1 MRAGSGFNGGR
12 RDSDCAKQP
21 LDPHVGSVPPSALY
35 LAVTQVDY
43 PAAWA
48 HAVDSFRRLC
58 DACGPLMNVSI
69 EFKPSD
75 ERSRFSIVPSTG
87 EALRLVEQVGRRN
100 MGLTL
105 DTGHLLIAGENP
117 AQSVAAVLQ
126 AGKLFGLQLCDGHTR
141 LGAEDGLMFGSV
153 HPTMALEVVY
163 WLQRLG
169 YRQHVYFD
177 TFPRNEDP
185 VREAEWNVRAFKA
198 MWARAA
204 RLRDEGGMDGL
215 LVNHDAMGA
224 LELLAEGH

>member
-1 MRAGSGFNGGR
+1 MTLP
-12 RDSDCAKQP
+12 CLP
-21 LDPHVGSVPPSALY
+21 
-35 LAVTQVDY
+35 QVDY

-48 HAVDSFRRLC
+48 HAVDSFRLLC
-58 DACGPLMNVSI
+58 DACGPHMNLSI

-100 MGLTL
+100 TGLTL
-105 DTGHLLIAGENP
+105 DTGHLLMAGENP
-117 AQSVAAVLQ
+117 AQSVVAALQ

-141 LGAEDGLMFGSV
+141 LGAEDGLMFGSA
-153 HPTMALEVVY
+153 HQSMALEVVY

-169 YRQHVYFD
+169 YRHHVYFD
-177 TFPRNEDP
+177 TFPHNEDP

-204 RLRDEGGMDGL
+204 RLKDEGGMDGL
-215 LVNHDAMGA
+215 LASHDAMGA
-224 LELLAEGH
+224 LELLEESR

>member
-105 DTGHLLIAGENP
+105 DTGHLLMAGENP

-185 VREAEWNVRAFKA
+185 VREAEWNVMAFKT

-204 RLRDEGGMDGL
+204 RLRDEGGMDRL
-215 LVNHDAMGA
+215 LASHDAMGA

>member
-185 VREAEWNVRAFKA
+185 VREAEWNVRAFKT

-204 RLRDEGGMDGL
+204 RLRDEGGMDRL
-215 LVNHDAMGA
+215 LASHDAMGA